1 MTLTYTTIKFIH
13 WCALKPL
20 VPGVRPLDPCIRFAP
35 VQVAPCPQSG
45 LMEYAGLIGF

>member
-1 MTLTYTTIKFIH
+1 MTLTYTTIKVIH

-20 VPGVRPLDPCIRFAP
+20 VSGVRPHDTCIQFAP
-35 VQVAPCPQSG
+35 VQVAPCPRTG